1 MAVKC
6 VTAVGC
12 NAMQGGKGATGGR
25 QPKKEC
31 YARGGQAATL
41 SLKSVARL
49 C

>member
-6 VTAVGC
+6 VTAVGRPGRKVEFLG
-12 NAMQGGKGATGGR
+12 QGGGWRRGR
-25 QPKKEC
+25 
-31 YARGGQAATL
+31 GL